1 MGDATNNIQR
11 GLTPMSEETLYER
24 LTPAA
29 LEARIKAA
37 PVAYLPLGTLEWHG
51 PHLPLGSDHLQSQG
65 FFVQLARRAG
75 GVVLPPLFLGP
86 DTVKVYDGAEY
97 YGMDVHQKAYPNPV
111 RLKGSAYWVPD
122 KLFVDILDAVLR
134 QLRRAGFRVVVA
146 HGHGPSTDQVI
157 KNREALEKKYGL
169 KILTVWRSG
178 DDRDQD
184 TEFQSDHAA
193 ANETSIMMALHPA
206 LVHMEHLPRDPAEQ
220 PLATIGKD
228 PRTHASPAHGQ
239 RIIAAH
245 LDRMEAL
252 LKQQLA
258 QLAAADTRKT
268 S

>member
-1 MGDATNNIQR
+1 
-11 GLTPMSEETLYER
+11 MSEETLYER

-37 PVAYLPLGTLEWHG
+37 PIAYLPLGTLEWHG

-65 FFVQLARRAG
+65 FFVQLAKRAG

-86 DTVKVYDGAEY
+86 DTVKTYEEAEY

-122 KLFVDILDAVLR
+122 KLFVDILDAVFK
-134 QLRRAGFRVVVA
+134 QISRAGFRVVVA
-146 HGHGPSTDQVI
+146 HGHGPSTDLVI
-157 KNREALEKKYGL
+157 KNREALERKYGL
-169 KILTVWRSG
+169 RILTLWEG
-178 DDRDQD
+178 EGRDQD
-184 TEFQSDHAA
+184 TGFQIDHAA
-193 ANETSIMMALHPA
+193 ANETSIMMALYPS

-220 PLATIGKD
+220 LLAIIGKD
-228 PRTHASPAHGQ
+228 PRTHASPARGQ
-239 RIIAAH
+239 RIVAAH
-245 LDRMEAL
+245 LDRMEAVI
-252 LKQQLA
+252 KKQLA

>member
-1 MGDATNNIQR
+1 MGDATNNIQNR
-11 GLTPMSEETLYER
+11 LTPMSEETLYER

-122 KLFVDILDAVLR
+122 KLFADIVDAVLR

-146 HGHGPSTDQVI
+146 HGHGPSTDHFI
-157 KNREALEKKYGL
+157 KNREALEKKHDL
-169 KILTVWRSG
+169 RILTLWRSG
-178 DDRDQD
+178 DNRDQD

-193 ANETSIMMALHPA
+193 ANETSIMMALHPT

-239 RIIAAH
+239 KIIATH
-245 LDRMEAL
+245 LDRMESL
-252 LKQQLA
+252 LRQELA
-258 QLAAADTRKT
+258 KITAADKGKN
-268 S
+268 

>member
-1 MGDATNNIQR
+1 
-11 GLTPMSEETLYER
+11 MSEETLYER

-37 PVAYLPLGTLEWHG
+37 PIAYLPLGTLEWHG

-75 GVVLPPLFLGP
+75 GVVLPSLFLGP
-86 DTVKVYDGAEY
+86 DTVKTYEGAEY
-97 YGMDVHQKAYPNPV
+97 YGMDVNQKAYPNPV

-146 HGHGPSTDQVI
+146 HGHGPSTNLLI
-157 KNREALEKKYGL
+157 KNREALEKKHGL
-169 KILTVWRSG
+169 RILTLWEG
-178 DDRDQD
+178 EERDQD
-184 TEFQSDHAA
+184 TGFQIDHAA

-206 LVHMEHLPRDPAEQ
+206 LVHMEHLPKDPAEQ

-228 PRTHASPAHGQ
+228 PRTHASPVHGQ
-239 RIIAAH
+239 KIIATH
-245 LDRMEAL
+245 LDRMESL
-252 LKQQLA
+252 LRQELA
-258 QLAAADTRKT
+258 KITAADKGKN
-268 S
+268 

>member
-1 MGDATNNIQR
+1 MNIQSR
-11 GLTPMSEETLYER
+11 LTTMSEETLYER

-29 LEARIKAA
+29 LEARIKSA
-37 PVAYLPLGTLEWHG
+37 PIAYLPLGTLEWHG

-65 FFVQLARRAG
+65 FFTQLARRAG

-86 DTVKVYDGAEY
+86 DSVKTVDGAEY
-97 YGMDVHQKAYPNPV
+97 YGMDIHQNAYPYPV
-111 RLKGSAYWVPD
+111 RLKGSAYWVPE
-122 KLFVDILDAVLR
+122 KLFADILDAVLR
-134 QLRRAGFRVVVA
+134 QLRRAGFRLVVA
-146 HGHGPSTDQVI
+146 HGHGPSTNHVT
-157 KNREALEKKYGL
+157 KNREALERRHDL
-169 KILTVWRSG
+169 RIFTLWRSG

-193 ANETSIMMALHPA
+193 ANETSIMMALHPS

-239 RIIAAH
+239 KIIATH

-252 LKQQLA
+252 LKQQLT
-258 QLAAADTRKT
+258 QITR
-268 S
+268 

>member
-1 MGDATNNIQR
+1 MNIQR
-11 GLTPMSEETLYER
+11 RLTTMSEETLYER

-29 LEARIKAA
+29 LEARIKSA
-37 PVAYLPLGTLEWHG
+37 PIAYLPLGTLEWHG

-65 FFVQLARRAG
+65 FFTQLARRAG

-86 DTVKVYDGAEY
+86 DSVKTVDGAEY
-97 YGMDVHQKAYPNPV
+97 YGMDIHQNAYPYPV
-111 RLKGSAYWVPD
+111 RLKGSAYWVPE
-122 KLFVDILDAVLR
+122 KLFADILDAIFK

-146 HGHGPSTDQVI
+146 HGHGPSTNIVI
-157 KNREALEKKYGL
+157 KNREAMERRHDLR
-169 KILTVWRSG
+169 ILTLWRSG

-228 PRTHASPAHGQ
+228 PRAHASPAHGQ
-239 RIIAAH
+239 RIIATH

-252 LKQQLA
+252 LKQELTQI
-258 QLAAADTRKT
+258 TR
-268 S
+268 